1 MRAPV
6 PWARPGSAPRPF
18 RRRPVRVPGTT
29 EPGGPLALGQIC
41 RFARARPRA
50 CFACVWAGRSR
61 RCVVAS
67 LAARNRA
74 SARPSRPAWPGSGP
88 GRDFF
93 IRSRPEPGSGLARSR
108 PGPAGSGPGRPMRWQ
123 STSSCSPVSPSD
135 ILTPSVRL
143 GGDSERTAW
152 GATRRADGRR
162 RLAAPARDYANGRT
176 GQAVRSRQTDII
188 PNALGIII
196 QYILPNAL
204 GIMMRCS
211 AGTCPRGRSRRFRF
225 RGLSLPG
232 PALGTGPVGRAN
244 RPSLPRPSSRGA
256 GRGRDKD
263 SELGELQK
271 LSRPR
276 RPVSSPR
283 PRPSRR
289 AGPGAPSAAPVRG
302 AAVAF
307 VRGPQSNPPLRRRLV
322 YCTVV
327 S

>member
-196 QYILPNAL
+196 QCIGDNHPIHNPQCIGDYDEVFGRDLPP
-204 GIMMRCS
+204 RPFS
-211 AGTCPRGRSRRFRF
+211 PFPFPRSQFAGAGPRHRARGPGDPAEPAAAIKPRG
-225 RGLSLPG
+225 G
-232 PALGTGPVGRAN
+232 PRA
-244 RPSLPRPSSRGA
+244 
-256 GRGRDKD
+256 
-263 SELGELQK
+263 
-271 LSRPR
+271 
-276 RPVSSPR
+276 
-283 PRPSRR
+283 
-289 AGPGAPSAAPVRG
+289 
-302 AAVAF
+302 
-307 VRGPQSNPPLRRRLV
+307 
-322 YCTVV
+322 
-327 S
+327 